1 MAIVLTAIALYV
13 VWDEPDQV
21 SGSLI
26 DVAQSVA
33 PEAHRVGEFTVTL
46 RTEQA
51 QDPSDD
57 VLSVAHCS
65 RPHRILWQSIPG
77 ESFVAAAEGEETV
90 RESSGHVFIED
101 DIEKLYPDQTIDH
114 VEKRGAALVL
124 EGQLTQGTDFDR
136 IGYTLYFSPLDEGRL
151 RFEAEVDNP
160 SYDRVYLTYAS
171 EPEEHFFG
179 FGTRSTRTSTS
190 KDTRFLSLSRSK
202 G

>member
-1 MAIVLTAIALYV
+1 MPSITRPRWGRRSVRTVGIVALAIVLTAIALYV
-13 VWDEPDQV
+13 VWDEPGKV

-33 PEAHRVGEFTVTL
+33 PGAHRVGEFTMTL
-46 RTEQA
+46 RTGQA

-90 RESSGHVFIED
+90 RESSGHVFIENE
-101 DIEKLYPDQTIDH
+101 IKKRHPDQTIDH

-124 EGQLTQGTDFDR
+124 GGQVTRGTDSEK
-136 IGYTLYFSPLDEGRL
+136 IGYTLSLSRIDGGRL
-151 RFEAEVDNP
+151 RFEAE
-160 SYDRVYLTYAS
+160 
-171 EPEEHFFG
+171 
-179 FGTRSTRTSTS
+179 
-190 KDTRFLSLSRSK
+190 
-202 G
+202 